1 MIYFFGDAKI
11 EVFAV
16 ETTKSISNENLKK
29 FNWLFEKKFISNDN
43 VFGSFI
49 GPKKT
54 MITPW
59 STNAVEITQN
69 MGVIGIKRI
78 EKYLPYKKGVDF
90 DFMLIEKI
98 NNLSQKLFDISIKPE
113 RKIDVGNILEYN
125 ENYGLSLSNSEINY
139 LNSISVKLKRPLTDS
154 EVFGFSQVNS
164 EHCRHKI
171 FNGEFTID
179 KIKKKK
185 SLFSLIKETSKIN
198 PNSIVS
204 AYKDNVAFIDGPE
217 IIQFAPQKGHIASF
231 YKNKKIKSVI
241 SLKAETHNFPTTVEP
256 FNGAATGTG
265 GEIRDRLAGGK
276 GSIPL
281 AGTAVYMTPYSRIS
295 KNNFWEKKVPL
306 RKWLYQ
312 SPIDILIKAS
322 NGASDFGNKFGQ
334 PLISGSILTFENII
348 NKEII
353 GFDKVIMQAGGI
365 GYGIKNQSK
374 KGKPKKGDKIIILGG
389 DNYRIGMG
397 GAAVSSSN
405 TGSFKSSIEL
415 NAVQRSNPEMQ
426 KRIAN
431 AIRSLVETTNNP
443 IISIHDHGAG
453 GHLNCLTELTEETG
467 GYVEIDKLPVGDPT
481 LSAKEIIGNESQER
495 MGLILSPKDSK
506 ILEKIAKRERAPY
519 YEVGYV
525 TEDNKFTFVSKKR
538 NEKSIELKTK
548 YLFGGSPRTI
558 IKDKTKLFKFKKIEY
573 DSNLIINYLDKILK
587 LEGVACKD

>member
-43 VFGSFI
+43 VFGCFI

-98 NNLSQKLFDISIKPE
+98 NDLSQKLFDISIKSE
-113 RKIDVGNILEYN
+113 KKIDVGNILEYN
-125 ENYGLSLSNSEINY
+125 ENYGLSLSTSEINY

-217 IIQFAPQKGHIASF
+217 IIQFAPQKGDIASF

-322 NGASDFGNKFGQ
+322 N
-334 PLISGSILTFENII
+334 
-348 NKEII
+348 
-353 GFDKVIMQAGGI
+353 
-365 GYGIKNQSK
+365 
-374 KGKPKKGDKIIILGG
+374 
-389 DNYRIGMG
+389 
-397 GAAVSSSN
+397 
-405 TGSFKSSIEL
+405 
-415 NAVQRSNPEMQ
+415 
-426 KRIAN
+426 
-431 AIRSLVETTNNP
+431 
-443 IISIHDHGAG
+443 
-453 GHLNCLTELTEETG
+453 
-467 GYVEIDKLPVGDPT
+467 
-481 LSAKEIIGNESQER
+481 
-495 MGLILSPKDSK
+495 
-506 ILEKIAKRERAPY
+506 
-519 YEVGYV
+519 
-525 TEDNKFTFVSKKR
+525 
-538 NEKSIELKTK
+538 
-548 YLFGGSPRTI
+548 
-558 IKDKTKLFKFKKIEY
+558 
-573 DSNLIINYLDKILK
+573 
-587 LEGVACKD
+587 